1 MDNYNINTNYTRIS
15 SFKFWI
21 SFSSLKQASWFMTL
35 SISYFQECSI
45 FEKDTKYL
53 SIFLQKNFGFGK
65 INMVLNNDSSL
76 KTDKVHL
83 EVSWFSLL

>member
-1 MDNYNINTNYTRIS
+1 
-15 SFKFWI
+15 
-21 SFSSLKQASWFMTL
+21 MTL
-35 SISYFQECSI
+35 SISYFQECSL

-83 EVSWFSLL
+83 EVS